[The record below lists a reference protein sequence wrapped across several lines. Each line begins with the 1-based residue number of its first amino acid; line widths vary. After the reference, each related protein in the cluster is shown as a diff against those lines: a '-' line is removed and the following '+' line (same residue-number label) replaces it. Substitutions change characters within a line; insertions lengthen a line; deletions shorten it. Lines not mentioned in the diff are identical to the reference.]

1 VDCSRVELLPPQC
14 ECGALPD
21 KLTAQKCCHLPLR
34 GKLTALGGLSCFT
47 LRCKLTAQKCCH
59 LPLRGKLTALGGL
72 SCFTLRCKLTAH
84 LCGPNA
90 VCYQSDWPSYA
101 YRYTSGPG
109 KHLNY
114 IKLEGFSSGTSV
126 LLIVAL
132 IITPF
137 GLECFR
143 TKLLGVLGRIND
155 AVTVHRTCINPFNI
169 STNIWF
175 GRRFKERGRRG
186 RSGNIITLQIN
197 LIAPPRN
204 KNDE

>member
-47 LRCKLTAQKCCH
+47 LRC
-59 LPLRGKLTALGGL
+59 KLTALGGL

-143 TKLLGVLGRIND
+143 TKLLGVLGRIDD
-155 AVTVHRTCINPFNI
+155 AAAVSSTDIDTFTIRIGKRT
-169 STNIWF
+169 
-175 GRRFKERGRRG
+175 GRGNKERSRR
-186 RSGNIITLQIN
+186 RRPGNILLLLVN
-197 LIAPPRN
+197 LKTSPRN